1 MQMFWH
7 YAYRNKTKGIVMNL
21 KKSIKQ
27 ACLNENIKQVELA
40 DRLGIKPQQLSA
52 IMSRG
57 STSIAMLA
65 SIGTK
70 IKLEPL
76 IQTGKLR

>member
-1 MQMFWH
+1 
-7 YAYRNKTKGIVMNL
+7 MNL

-65 SIGTK
+65 SIASELKMKVSEFIALG
-70 IKLEPL
+70 E
-76 IQTGKLR
+76 

>member
-1 MQMFWH
+1 
-7 YAYRNKTKGIVMNL
+7 MNL

-65 SIGTK
+65 SIASELKMNVSEFIALG
-70 IKLEPL
+70 E
-76 IQTGKLR
+76 

>member
-1 MQMFWH
+1 
-7 YAYRNKTKGIVMNL
+7 MNL

-27 ACLNENIKQVELA
+27 ACLNENINQVELA

-65 SIGTK
+65 SIASELKMKVSEFIALG
-70 IKLEPL
+70 E
-76 IQTGKLR
+76 

>member
-1 MQMFWH
+1 
-7 YAYRNKTKGIVMNL
+7 MNL

-27 ACLNENIKQVELA
+27 ACLNENINQVELA

-57 STSIAMLA
+57 STSIAMLV
-65 SIGTK
+65 SITSELKMKVSEFIALG
-70 IKLEPL
+70 E
-76 IQTGKLR
+76 

>member
-1 MQMFWH
+1 
-7 YAYRNKTKGIVMNL
+7 MNL

-40 DRLGIKPQQLSA
+40 ERLEISPQQLAA

-57 STSIAMLA
+57 STSIAMLIRIA
-65 SIGTK
+65 SELK
-70 IKLEPL
+70 MKVSEFIKLGE
-76 IQTGKLR
+76 KE

>member
-1 MQMFWH
+1 MFWY
-7 YAYRNKTKGIVMNL
+7 YAYRNKTKGITMNL

-27 ACLNENIKQVELA
+27 ACLNENINQVELA

-57 STSIAMLA
+57 STSIAMLVSIA
-65 SIGTK
+65 SELKMKVSEFIALG
-70 IKLEPL
+70 E
-76 IQTGKLR
+76 

>member
-1 MQMFWH
+1 MQMF
-7 YAYRNKTKGIVMNL
+7 YAYDYQNKHKEPKMNL

-65 SIGTK
+65 SIASELKMKVSEFIALG
-70 IKLEPL
+70 E
-76 IQTGKLR
+76 

>member
-1 MQMFWH
+1 
-7 YAYRNKTKGIVMNL
+7 MNL

-27 ACLNENIKQVELA
+27 ACLNENINQVELA

-57 STSIAMLA
+57 STSIAMLIRIA
-65 SIGTK
+65 SELK
-70 IKLEPL
+70 MKVSEFIKLGE
-76 IQTGKLR
+76 KE

>member
-1 MQMFWH
+1 MFWH

-27 ACLNENIKQVELA
+27 ACLNENINQVELA

-57 STSIAMLA
+57 STSIAMLIRIA
-65 SIGTK
+65 SELKMKASEFIALG
-70 IKLEPL
+70 E
-76 IQTGKLR
+76 